1 MTRRVISKLKI
12 DELSAV
18 DHPAQ
23 PGALARVMKRHDPG
37 TAAEQF
43 DVKVQEIQKRDGCP
57 RHRAMSEAR
66 LEHPEL
72 YDALQTRAAEEPVQ
86 KRVPCAAEAMAAKA
100 RGDFMER
107 ARAIAK
113 RDRVALHIGMSRA
126 RTEAP
131 ELFAAYG

>member
-1 MTRRVISKLKI
+1 MNRGVISKLKI

-37 TAAEQF
+37 TAAQQF

-57 RHRAMSEAR
+57 HHRAMSVAR

-72 YDALQTRAAEEPVQ
+72 YDALQTQAVEQPLQ
-86 KRVPCAAEAMAAKA
+86 KRVPCAAEATAAKA
-100 RGDFMER
+100 RGDFMKR
-107 ARAIAK
+107 AQAIAK
-113 RDRVALHIGMSRA
+113 RDRVPLHVGMSRA